1 MKPRKERD
9 TWTKRYADWTRK
21 HGSTLQCSPALGVLA
36 FIAVSGVVIYIYRKV
51 ILTTLITA
59 VAAAVSVAL
68 LTGAVVLTI
77 STVRWYRR
85 RAKAMA
91 ADPSGAVALATVTDD
106 ADTAAIS
113 READWL
119 AGAGSELVFD
129 KDGNL
134 HAKSAK

>member
-1 MKPRKERD
+1 VV
-9 TWTKRYADWTRK
+9 A
-21 HGSTLQCSPALGVLA
+21 GA
-36 FIAVSGVVIYIYRKV
+36 VIYVYRQV
-51 ILTTLITA
+51 ILTTLLTA

-68 LTGAVVLTI
+68 LVGAVALTV

-91 ADPSGAVALATVTDD
+91 AEPSGAVALATVTDD

-113 READWL
+113 AEADWL

-134 HAKSAK
+134 HAKSGS